1 MGVFFIKPEEGF
13 KVLKNLTFLSQFGLS
28 LVLPMVL
35 FVLGSVWLRE
45 RLGLGSWVTLVA
57 ILLGIG
63 TWVPTVSSFARYML
77 AEAKKSED
85 GKKL

>member
-35 FVLGSVWLRE
+35 LILGSVWLRE
-45 RLGLGSWVTLVA
+45 RLGLGNWVTLVA
-57 ILLGIG
+57 MLLGMG
-63 TWVPTVSSFARYML
+63 SWVPTVTSFARYAL
-77 AEAKKSED
+77 GEAKKSED
-85 GKKL
+85 RNKL